1 MKTLTFIL
9 LIGLAV
15 STDPTKTGKINKAKR
30 EAKEL
35 FNQGDYKAA
44 AEKYKFLVDSLG
56 VQEDE
61 VNLNLAHAYYL
72 SKDSANAVS
81 SYQML
86 TGSSNA
92 DVRSKA
98 NQQLGVISN
107 KGGKAELA
115 LSYFKQALKS
125 DPQNADARYNYE
137 MLKKKLEEK
146 KKQEEQNKK
155 DKKDDKN
162 NQKQEPSEFAKKL
175 KAQADKLVAQKL
187 YRDAYN
193 LMMDGLKKDQT
204 VSSYQD
210 YIDRTK
216 DVAEINNQ

>member
-1 MKTLTFIL
+1 MKTLTMIL
-9 LIGLAV
+9 LIGLAF

-44 AEKYKFLVDSLG
+44 AEKYKYLVDSLG
-56 VQEDE
+56 VTEEE
-61 VNLNLAHAYYL
+61 VNLSMAHAYYL
-72 SKDSANAVS
+72 SKDSTNAVNT
-81 SYQML
+81 YQQL
-86 TGSSNA
+86 TGSTNP
-92 DVRSKA
+92 DIRSKA
-98 NQQLGVISN
+98 NQQLGVITN
-107 KGGKAELA
+107 KGGKPEQA
-115 LSYFKQALKS
+115 LSYFKQALKA
-125 DPQNADARYNYE
+125 DPGNEDARYNYE

-146 KKQEEQNKK
+146 KKQDEQNKK

-162 NQKQEPSEFAKKL
+162 NKKQEPSEFAKKL
-175 KAQADKLVAQKL
+175 KAQADKLVAQKQ

-204 VSSYQD
+204 VSTYQD